1 MKNQLVN
8 VPFGFK
14 MAHCFSGKGA
24 ICTLTTNPSQSLSV
38 ISKVMEILV
47 RNNIMEHLINE
58 KVLLADAQH
67 GFVIADHVSHS

>member
-24 ICTLTTNPSQSLSV
+24 ICTLTKNPSQLLSR
-38 ISKVMEILV
+38 ISKVMETLV
-47 RNNIMEHLINE
+47 KNYIMEHLINE
-58 KVLLADAQH
+58 KLLADAQH
-67 GFVIADHVSHS
+67 GFVMADHVSHS